1 MSLTAQVQ
9 RVVDILKEAGYRQ
22 VAVPLKI
29 ASVPFDFAAV
39 MLGTG
44 RAADLVVVIDTVLD
58 AETRAR
64 QKIDALGRAMDVA
77 GSRRPI
83 TAILAG
89 PRPRDSTLDAIGRVC
104 RVLPIGVYPGADED
118 QSLFEWLA
126 VLLPLQLPQLD
137 DRTADAA
144 EELKTHIPVASDRRI
159 VNELLAAAPH
169 GSAAVRESL
178 RQLVQRPLNRNDSEG
193 P

>member
-1 MSLTAQVQ
+1 MSLTALVQ

-58 AETRAR
+58 SETRAR
-64 QKIDALGRAMDVA
+64 QKVDALGRAMDVA

-104 RVLPIGVYPGADED
+104 RVLPIGVSPDVDEE

-137 DRTADAA
+137 DRSSDTAG
-144 EELKTHIPVASDRRI
+144 ELKAHIPAATDQRI
-159 VNELLAAAPH
+159 VNELLAVAPH
-169 GSAAVRESL
+169 GATAVRETL
-178 RQLVQRPLNRNDSEG
+178 RQLVQRPLDRKDSKG